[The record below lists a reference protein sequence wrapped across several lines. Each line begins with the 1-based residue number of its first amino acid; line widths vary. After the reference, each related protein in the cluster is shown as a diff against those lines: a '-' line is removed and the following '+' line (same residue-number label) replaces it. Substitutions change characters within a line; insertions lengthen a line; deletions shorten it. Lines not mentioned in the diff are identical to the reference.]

1 MNRVIK
7 FFLNDK
13 MALLWAI
20 FVEIIVHGIFALGAL
35 LFGAFL
41 GELILVHLFG
51 PIGEQVGAWLFALFI
66 FCAAFQ
72 AFVLGEYTRD
82 QVKAYE
88 RSSMG
93 DGSYYKSWQ
102 YNRWLVGSLELSS
115 LLFRCYITSKDG
127 DLVQAGLVLLFGVLA
142 LVYAFFQAKIIH
154 ACVNRP
160 AAYDAHRTQESL
172 KRDIVSHALNH
183 AEKLRPSEKAAYIGG
198 NVGVLDRFGQGWFA
212 SFRDERRQ
220 RSDEKA
226 SQKAAERDEQARKA
240 AMREQREADGLREGE
255 QITNSLIPQAAY
267 PFMQAQANDLHQAS
281 QNGLGLNGHH

>member
-7 FFLNDK
+7 VFLNDK

-51 PIGEQVGAWLFALFI
+51 PIGEQIGAWLFALFI

-102 YNRWLVGSLELSS
+102 YNRWLVGALELSS
-115 LLFRCYITSKDG
+115 LLFRCYITTKDG
-127 DLVQAGLVLLFGVLA
+127 DLVQAGLVLLFGILA

-160 AAYDAHRTQESL
+160 AAYDSYRTKESL
-172 KRDIVSHALNH
+172 KRDIVTNALGH
-183 AEKLRPSEKAAYIGG
+183 SEKLRPSEKAAFLGG
-198 NVGVLDRFGQGWFA
+198 NVGVLDRFSQGRFGRW
-212 SFRDERRQ
+212 RDEWRQ
-220 RSDEKA
+220 RGDEKA
-226 SQKAAERDEQARKA
+226 SQKAAQREERMRRAVL
-240 AMREQREADGLREGE
+240 REQREAEEDREGE
-255 QITNSLIPQAAY
+255 AITNSLIPQVVY
-267 PFMQAQANDLHQAS
+267 PSFPNAQVPSQAGNLSQ
-281 QNGLGLNGHH
+281 QNGR

>member
-88 RSSMG
+88 RSGMG

-127 DLVQAGLVLLFGVLA
+127 DLVQAGSSSSSASWLLSM
-142 LVYAFFQAKIIH
+142 
-154 ACVNRP
+154 P
-160 AAYDAHRTQESL
+160 
-172 KRDIVSHALNH
+172 
-183 AEKLRPSEKAAYIGG
+183 
-198 NVGVLDRFGQGWFA
+198 
-212 SFRDERRQ
+212 SFRQRLSMPASIVPPRMMPTVPRRV
-220 RSDEKA
+220 
-226 SQKAAERDEQARKA
+226 
-240 AMREQREADGLREGE
+240 
-255 QITNSLIPQAAY
+255 
-267 PFMQAQANDLHQAS
+267 
-281 QNGLGLNGHH
+281 